1 VNIALPKTPA
11 ESVLGLS
18 LPHRRMEDWRWTD
31 LRQLIDKPY
40 PPRVKVAAEEKD
52 VARLLKSSPF
62 AKIAARR
69 MVFVNGEF
77 SAKHSKLANGEG
89 AAKIVDDEPILRMNA
104 AFVTGGAHLT
114 IEGTADTPIELVFT
128 ATKADPRLI
137 ATRNVI
143 DIAPGAVATLIE
155 THIGEGS
162 YLANSVTEIR
172 LGEGARLDRVKV
184 EHDAE
189 EAIHLSH
196 AYVALAKSASLRDF
210 TLTSGARV
218 NRQNGTYVFSGE
230 HADVRISGSYLLAG
244 RQHVDT
250 RLVIDHAVPH
260 CTSREL
266 FKCVMDDQARGIFQG
281 KVIVRPH
288 AQKTDGKQSSH
299 ALLLSETAE
308 FDAKPELE
316 IFADDV
322 ICGHGATSGD
332 LDHDHLFYLRSRGIP
347 EAEAKSMLISAFVG
361 EAFEAIGHDGIREAL
376 TDYAANWLTEH
387 GSGK

>member
-1 VNIALPKTPA
+1 VNIALPQTPA
-11 ESVLGLS
+11 ESALGLP

-40 PPRVKVAAEEKD
+40 PPRVKVAADDKD

-77 SAKHSKLANGEG
+77 SAKHSKLENGSIDG
-89 AAKIVDDEPILRMNA
+89 KTLDDEPILQMNA
-104 AFVTGGAHLT
+104 AFATGGAQLK
-114 IEGTADTPIELVFT
+114 IEGTADTPIELVFIS
-128 ATKADPRLI
+128 TKASPRLV
-137 ATRNVI
+137 ATRNII
-143 DIAPGAVATLIE
+143 DIAPGAAATLIE
-155 THIGEGS
+155 THVGEGA
-162 YLANSVTEIR
+162 YLANSVTEIH

-184 EHDAE
+184 EHEAK

-196 AYVALAKSASLRDF
+196 AHVTLAKGATLRDF

-218 NRQNGTYVFSGE
+218 NRQNGTYIFAGE
-230 HADVRISGSYLLAG
+230 HADARVSGSYLLAG
-244 RQHVDT
+244 KQHADT
-250 RLVIDHAVPH
+250 RLVVDHAVPH
-260 CTSREL
+260 CMSREL

-361 EAFEAIGHDGIREAL
+361 EAFEAISHDGIREAL
-376 TDYAANWLTEH
+376 AEFARERLTRR
-387 GSGK
+387 S